1 MYVNMRQSVQLT
13 KTAPHDKGQ
22 THTFVREGA
31 SSMTIVFNTGTVI
44 RTPGPGGG
52 GASTPRLAD
61 WTLFVVTW
69 SRVVTLLT

>member
-52 GASTPRLAD
+52 APRHQD
-61 WTLFVVTW
+61 W
-69 SRVVTLLT
+69 LTGRYL